1 MTENAARPNEAEWRE
16 LLEHSPLM
24 YFVVDVSGRVRFSER
39 VGAAELG
46 YHVDELVG
54 QSVFEV
60 FPDSDRERVRRN
72 VDLCLERP
80 GQLNTWEARKI
91 RKDGTTLWV
100 GESQGCRAGAG
111 RRGRPHS
118 VRRHHLAQA
127 RRRGRPGKR
136 KALSRPDRARL
147 RRGAAAG
154 P

>member
-24 YFVVDVSGRVRFSER
+24 YFVVDVSGKVVSVNES
-39 VGAAELG
+39 GAAELG

-80 GQLNTWEARKI
+80 GQLNAWEARKPQGRHDAVGG
-91 RKDGTTLWV
+91 RKPRL
-100 GESQGCRAGAG
+100 SSG
-111 RRGRPHS
+111 RRATWS
-118 VRRHHLAQA
+118 
-127 RRRGRPGKR
+127 
-136 KALSRPDRARL
+136 SS
-147 RRGAAAG
+147 
-154 P
+154 